1 MRRSA
6 CLPLGFVLLSA
17 SPAGAR
23 APDSGIGGRIVGG
36 PICPVES
43 LPPVPGCAPRP
54 LRATLRIRLVGRHDP
69 STSVRS
75 AADGRFRV
83 RLYPGTY
90 VVQALAHAIRVAA
103 PAGGTPRPGPRR
115 ALHARHDELR
125 HARPLAT
132 QHSHLETSRRLA
144 ATRPRSR
151 KPLGLTGAS
160 STKPEVIV
168 PPSRASVYGNVLL
181 CDPSGAFRD
190 VPRGVGPS
198 TCGDCSA
205 TEAPTAP

>member
-90 VVQALAHAIRVAA
+90 VVQALAY
-103 PAGGTPRPGPRR
+103 AGSALPRPPAARR
-115 ALHARHDELR
+115 VQVHAGRYTLVTMSYD
-125 HARPLAT
+125 
-132 QHSHLETSRRLA
+132 
-144 ATRPRSR
+144 TRVR
-151 KPLGLTGAS
+151 
-160 STKPEVIV
+160 
-168 PPSRASVYGNVLL
+168 
-181 CDPSGAFRD
+181 
-190 VPRGVGPS
+190 
-198 TCGDCSA
+198 
-205 TEAPTAP
+205 

>member
-54 LRATLRIRLVGRHDP
+54 LRATLRIRLVGSHDP

-90 VVQALAHAIRVAA
+90 VVQALAHAGSAL
-103 PAGGTPRPGPRR
+103 PRPPAARR
-115 ALHARHDELR
+115 VQVHAGRYTLVTMSYD
-125 HARPLAT
+125 
-132 QHSHLETSRRLA
+132 
-144 ATRPRSR
+144 TRVR
-151 KPLGLTGAS
+151 
-160 STKPEVIV
+160 
-168 PPSRASVYGNVLL
+168 
-181 CDPSGAFRD
+181 
-190 VPRGVGPS
+190 
-198 TCGDCSA
+198 
-205 TEAPTAP
+205 